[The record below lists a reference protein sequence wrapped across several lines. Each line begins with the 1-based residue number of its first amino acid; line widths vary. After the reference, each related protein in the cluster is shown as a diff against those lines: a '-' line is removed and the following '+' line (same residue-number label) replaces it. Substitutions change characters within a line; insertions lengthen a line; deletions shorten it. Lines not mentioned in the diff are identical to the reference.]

1 MQGDRSFLGRVNQAL
16 PTLHPAER
24 KLGNMLCD
32 FPGDLAS
39 YSSGELA
46 ALAGVSKATISRFV
60 RKLGYSSFEEARRH
74 AREEKATGSRLYLAS
89 RTLANER
96 TSLESQF
103 ARTVEN
109 LQRTLSAIDD
119 TTIAAIA
126 DALLSAR
133 RVWVVGYRASHAFAA
148 YVGWQLLQVLDSIS
162 VIPGGG
168 QTMGEHLVSVAPA
181 DVVIVFGLRR
191 RPVSLGPVLDQI
203 ERSGARLVYV
213 TDESAPPHPGVSW
226 QLRCETS
233 PIGPLFNHVAVMA
246 VCQLLADET
255 IARAGRAGRERL
267 RGIEALNDALVE
279 L

>member
-1 MQGDRSFLGRVNQAL
+1 MQGDKSFLGRVNQAL

-60 RKLGYSSFEEARRH
+60 RKLGYVSFEEARRH

-89 RTLANER
+89 RTLADAR
-96 TSLESQF
+96 TSLDTQF

-109 LQRTLSAIDD
+109 LQRTLSTIDD
-119 TTIAAIA
+119 TTIPAIA

-133 RVWVVGYRASHAFAA
+133 KVWVVGYRASHAFAS
-148 YVGWQLLQVLDSIS
+148 YVGWQLLQVLETIS

-168 QTMGEHLVSVAPA
+168 QTMGEHLVGVGAA
-181 DVVIVFGLRR
+181 DVVLVFGLRR
-191 RPVSLGPVLDQI
+191 RPVSLGLVLDQI
-203 ERSGARLVYV
+203 EQSGARLVYI
-213 TDESAPPHPGVSW
+213 TDEGAPPHSGVSW
-226 QLRCETS
+226 HLRCETS
-233 PIGPLFNHVAVMA
+233 PSGPLFNHVSVMA
-246 VCQLLADET
+246 ICHLITDET
-255 IARAGRAGRERL
+255 IARAGSAGRARL
-267 RGIEALNDALVE
+267 RGIETLNDALEE